1 MGITAPVMGEAPTA
15 TLSLPPPPSPHTA
28 SKMYTSLSAPLTI
41 MSADTAAAAATI
53 AIPAPV
59 PRKRSNDSS
68 VVRVN
73 RKKNRMASVNARC
86 GFVEI
91 DSSFRRSVVWTELVT
106 LLRETVLIHPIKYHL
121 KLEATYNIP
130 KLEQSSVNR
139 AFKTSARELYEFG
152 DIDEMVEDDFRASRR
167 GRRLPR

>member
-1 MGITAPVMGEAPTA
+1 
-15 TLSLPPPPSPHTA
+15 
-28 SKMYTSLSAPLTI
+28 MYTSLSAPLTI

-91 DSSFRRSVVWTELVT
+91 DSSFRRSVVWYYAKNVNNCTDYNVFLRSIRTELVT